1 MSVLSTPR
9 TSPGP
14 DDRPEEQRP
23 DGATPASSSAPPAAP
38 GPGGSPAGPTGEA
51 PGMTHR
57 QVLEVL
63 AGLLAGLFTAL
74 LSTTIVATAL
84 PTIIGDLGGTQTAY
98 TWVVTAALLAN
109 AVSTPLWGKLA
120 DLFSKKLLVQLSLVV
135 FVVGSVVAG
144 VSQDVS
150 QLIAARVVQGV
161 GMGGLTALVVA
172 IIGSVIPPRQRGR
185 YSGYMGAV
193 MAVAMSG
200 GPLAGGAIVGVV
212 SWRWTFFACV
222 PLAVIALVLI
232 QRTLVLVESKRRP
245 RIDWP
250 GAVLLSTGVSLLLVW
265 VSFVGDS
272 FAWASWQT
280 AAMVGGGL
288 ALCAALVLVEQRAA
302 EPIIPLGVLKERT
315 TALAVV
321 ASVAVGIALFGSSV
335 FLGQYFQTARGYSA
349 FDAGLLTLP
358 NVAGSLVG
366 TIVSGRLITRYG
378 RWKRFLVGGA
388 LIMITGLSLMGTV
401 DHLTPLWHVGV
412 FISLIGLGTGC
423 LMQNT
428 VLAVQNTVALKDIG
442 SASSSVAF
450 FRTLGGTIGV
460 SVLGSVLAT
469 RVADLTSQGLAD
481 LGVVTGSGGGSG
493 GGSLDI
499 AALPAPV
506 AEVVRA
512 SYGDATGRIFLIAAA
527 VAVVTLVAVSLI
539 REVPL
544 RTTVDVVAEQR
555 GPEAKAS
562 VAGATEPP
570 ADGGAPLGRH
580 ADLAAPVDA
589 AAEGPAA
596 ADDAP
601 RPRGRHAAPTAVDPA
616 PEGDADA
623 ADRQPSTTGA

>member
-1 MSVLSTPR
+1 
-9 TSPGP
+9 
-14 DDRPEEQRP
+14 
-23 DGATPASSSAPPAAP
+23 
-38 GPGGSPAGPTGEA
+38 
-51 PGMTHR
+51 MTHR

-222 PLAVIALVLI
+222 PLAVVALVLI

-469 RVADLTSQGLAD
+469 RVADLTTQGLAD

-493 GGSLDI
+493 GSGGGSLDL

-512 SYGDATGRIFLIAAA
+512 SYGDATGRIFLVAAA

-544 RTTVDVVAEQR
+544 RTTVDVAR
-555 GPEAKAS
+555 PAADAS
-562 VAGATEPP
+562 TAGATEAP

-589 AAEGPAA
+589 ADAGSTA

-601 RPRGRHAAPTAVDPA
+601 GPRGRHAAPTAVDPG
-616 PEGDADA
+616 PDGDADA
-623 ADRQPSTTGA
+623 AERQPSTTGA

>member
-1 MSVLSTPR
+1 VSVVPSTR
-9 TSPGP
+9 RSAATTDAEASEEVVGAGGPGGP
-14 DDRPEEQRP
+14 TGGPPGAPTGVDDRP
-23 DGATPASSSAPPAAP
+23 T
-38 GPGGSPAGPTGEA
+38 PAGPTGQA
-51 PGMTHR
+51 PGMSHR

-135 FVVGSVVAG
+135 FVLGSVVAG
-144 VSQDVS
+144 FSQDVG

-185 YSGYMGAV
+185 YSGYMGAT

-222 PLAVIALVLI
+222 PLAVVALVLI
-232 QRTLVLVESKRRP
+232 QRTLVLVETRRRP
-245 RIDWP
+245 TIDWA
-250 GAVLLSTGVSLLLVW
+250 GAVLLATGVSLLLVW

-272 FAWASWQT
+272 FAWSSWQT

-288 ALCAALVLVEQRAA
+288 ALCAVLVLVEQRAA
-302 EPIIPLGVLKERT
+302 EPIIPLGVLRERT

-349 FDAGLLTLP
+349 LDAGLLTLP

-366 TIVSGRLITRYG
+366 TIASGRLITRYG

-388 LIMITGLSLMGTV
+388 LLMIAGLALMGTV
-401 DHLTPLWHVGV
+401 DHVTPLWHVGV
-412 FISLIGLGTGC
+412 FIALIGLGTGC

-469 RVADLTSQGLAD
+469 RVGTLTTEGLAD
-481 LGVVTGSGGGSG
+481 LGVVTGTSSSTG

-506 AEVVRA
+506 QAVVRA
-512 SYGDATGRIFLIAAA
+512 AYGDATGRIFLVAAV

-544 RTTVDVVAEQR
+544 RTTVDVVRPA
-555 GPEAKAS
+555 A
-562 VAGATEPP
+562 VPP
-570 ADGGAPLGRH
+570 AGGGASSRGHH
-580 ADLAAPVDA
+580 ADPATPVDA
-589 AAEGPAA
+589 GRAATGDASGARHAAVPAA
-596 ADDAP
+596 AQE
-601 RPRGRHAAPTAVDPA
+601 TE
-616 PEGDADA
+616 EGD
-623 ADRQPSTTGA
+623 REVRG

>member
-1 MSVLSTPR
+1 MS
-9 TSPGP
+9 
-14 DDRPEEQRP
+14 
-23 DGATPASSSAPPAAP
+23 
-38 GPGGSPAGPTGEA
+38 
-51 PGMTHR
+51 HR
-57 QVLEVL
+57 QVLQVL

-135 FVVGSVVAG
+135 FVVGSMVAG
-144 VSQDVS
+144 LSQDVG

-200 GPLAGGAIVGVV
+200 GPLVGGAIVGVV

-222 PLAVIALVLI
+222 PLAVLALLLI
-232 QRTLVLVESKRRP
+232 QRTLVLVEEKRRP
-245 RIDWP
+245 SIDWP
-250 GAVLLSTGVSLLLVW
+250 GAVLLTTGVSLLLVW

-288 ALCAALVLVEQRAA
+288 ALCTALVLVEQRTA
-302 EPIIPLGVLKERT
+302 EPIIPLAVLRERT

-335 FLGQYFQTARGYSA
+335 FLGQYFQTSRGYSA

-388 LIMITGLSLMGTV
+388 LLMIAGLGLMGTV

-412 FISLIGLGTGC
+412 FIALIGLGTGC

-460 SVLGSVLAT
+460 SVLGSVLAS
-469 RVADLTSQGLAD
+469 RVAALTTQGFAD
-481 LGVVTGSGGGSG
+481 AGVVTGSDQPSTG

-499 AALPAPV
+499 GALPGPV
-506 AEVVRA
+506 QEVVRA
-512 SYGDATGRIFLIAAA
+512 AYGDATGRIFLIAAA
-527 VAVVTLVAVSLI
+527 VAVVTLVAVALI

-544 RTTVDVVAEQR
+544 RTTVDVAAPR
-555 GPEAKAS
+555 ADAAS
-562 VAGATEPP
+562 T
-570 ADGGAPLGRH
+570 
-580 ADLAAPVDA
+580 AAPVPAGAGA
-589 AAEGPAA
+589 AAAVPATG
-596 ADDAP
+596 DAEP
-601 RPRGRHAAPTAVDPA
+601 APERPRGRHVDPTADVDGGRTATGSPGGRHA
-616 PEGDADA
+616 GSPRSGD
-623 ADRQPSTTGA
+623 

>member
-1 MSVLSTPR
+1 MSVVPSTR
-9 TSPGP
+9 RSAATTDAEASEEVVGAGGPGGP
-14 DDRPEEQRP
+14 TGGPPGAPTGVDDRP
-23 DGATPASSSAPPAAP
+23 T
-38 GPGGSPAGPTGEA
+38 PAGPTGQA
-51 PGMTHR
+51 PGMSHR

-135 FVVGSVVAG
+135 FVLGSVVAG
-144 VSQDVS
+144 FSQDVG

-185 YSGYMGAV
+185 YSGYMGAT

-222 PLAVIALVLI
+222 PLAVVALVLI
-232 QRTLVLVESKRRP
+232 QRTLVLVETRRRP
-245 RIDWP
+245 TIDWA
-250 GAVLLSTGVSLLLVW
+250 GAVLLATGVSLLLVW

-272 FAWASWQT
+272 FAWSSWQT

-288 ALCAALVLVEQRAA
+288 ALCAVLVLVEQRAA
-302 EPIIPLGVLKERT
+302 EPIIPLGVLRERT

-349 FDAGLLTLP
+349 LDAGLLTLP

-366 TIVSGRLITRYG
+366 TIASGRLITRYG

-388 LIMITGLSLMGTV
+388 LLMIAGLALMGTV
-401 DHLTPLWHVGV
+401 DHVTPLWHVGV
-412 FISLIGLGTGC
+412 FIALIGLGTGC

-469 RVADLTSQGLAD
+469 RVGTLTTEGLAD
-481 LGVVTGSGGGSG
+481 LGVVTGTSSSTG

-506 AEVVRA
+506 QAVVRA
-512 SYGDATGRIFLIAAA
+512 AYGDATGRIFLVAAV

-544 RTTVDVVAEQR
+544 RTTVDVVRPA
-555 GPEAKAS
+555 A
-562 VAGATEPP
+562 VPP
-570 ADGGAPLGRH
+570 AGGGASSRGHH
-580 ADLAAPVDA
+580 ADPATPVDA
-589 AAEGPAA
+589 GRAATGDASGARHAAVPAA
-596 ADDAP
+596 AQE
-601 RPRGRHAAPTAVDPA
+601 TE
-616 PEGDADA
+616 EGD
-623 ADRQPSTTGA
+623 REVRG